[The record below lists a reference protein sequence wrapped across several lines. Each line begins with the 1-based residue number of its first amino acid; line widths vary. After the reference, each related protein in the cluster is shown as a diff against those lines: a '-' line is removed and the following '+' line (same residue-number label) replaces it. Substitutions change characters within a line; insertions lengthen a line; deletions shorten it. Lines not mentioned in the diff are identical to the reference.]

1 MTMKKK
7 YLAPTIHSYE
17 APQLLI
23 SISKGGT
30 PVTDPTLV
38 ESKKFWGSSLFD
50 DEEEEDEE
58 EDF

>member
-1 MTMKKK
+1 MKKT
-7 YLAPTIHSYE
+7 YLAPTLHSYE
-17 APQLLI
+17 APQLFI

-50 DEEEEDEE
+50 DDEEEDEE

>member
-1 MTMKKK
+1 MKKT

-30 PVTDPTLV
+30 HVTVHTLV

-50 DEEEEDEE
+50 DDEEEDEE

>member
-1 MTMKKK
+1 MKKT
-7 YLAPTIHSYE
+7 YLAPTLHSYE

-38 ESKKFWGSSLFD
+38 ESKNFWGSSLFD
-50 DEEEEDEE
+50 DEEDIDTEDAT
-58 EDF
+58 DF

>member
-1 MTMKKK
+1 MKKT

-38 ESKKFWGSSLFD
+38 EYKKFWGSSLFD
-50 DEEEEDEE
+50 DDEEEDE
-58 EDF
+58 DF

>member
-1 MTMKKK
+1 MKKI

-50 DEEEEDEE
+50 DDEEEEEE
-58 EDF
+58 VDF

>member
-1 MTMKKK
+1 MKKT

-38 ESKKFWGSSLFD
+38 ESKKFWGNSLFDD
-50 DEEEEDEE
+50 DEEEEEE
-58 EDF
+58 VDF

>member
-1 MTMKKK
+1 MKKT

-50 DEEEEDEE
+50 DDEEEDEE
-58 EDF
+58 EEEDF

>member
-1 MTMKKK
+1 MKKT
-7 YLAPTIHSYE
+7 YLAPTLHSYE

-30 PVTDPTLV
+30 PVTGPTLV

-50 DEEEEDEE
+50 DDEEEDEE

>member
-1 MTMKKK
+1 MKKT

-50 DEEEEDEE
+50 DDEEEDEDAA
-58 EDF
+58 DF

>member
-1 MTMKKK
+1 MKKT

-38 ESKKFWGSSLFD
+38 ESKQFWGSSLLD
-50 DEEEEDEE
+50 DVEEEDEE

>member
-1 MTMKKK
+1 MTMKKT

-50 DEEEEDEE
+50 DDEEEEEV
-58 EDF
+58 DF

>member
-1 MTMKKK
+1 MKKT

-50 DEEEEDEE
+50 DDEEEEED
-58 EDF
+58 F

>member
-1 MTMKKK
+1 MKKT

-30 PVTDPTLV
+30 PVTVPTLA

-50 DEEEEDEE
+50 DDEEEDEE

>member
-1 MTMKKK
+1 MKKT
-7 YLAPTIHSYE
+7 YLAPTIHSYV

-23 SISKGGT
+23 SISKGGP

-50 DEEEEDEE
+50 DDEEEDEV

>member
-1 MTMKKK
+1 MKKT

-38 ESKKFWGSSLFD
+38 ESKKFWGNSLFD
-50 DEEEEDEE
+50 DEEEEE
-58 EDF
+58 EDAADF

>member
-1 MTMKKK
+1 MKKT

-50 DEEEEDEE
+50 DDEEEEEV
-58 EDF
+58 DF

>member
-1 MTMKKK
+1 MKKT
-7 YLAPTIHSYE
+7 YLAPTINSYE

-50 DEEEEDEE
+50 DDEEEEEV
-58 EDF
+58 DF

>member
-1 MTMKKK
+1 MKKT
-7 YLAPTIHSYE
+7 YLAPTLHSYE

-50 DEEEEDEE
+50 DDEEEEEE
-58 EDF
+58 VDF

>member
-1 MTMKKK
+1 MKKT

-50 DEEEEDEE
+50 DDEEEEEEED
-58 EDF
+58 F

>member
-1 MTMKKK
+1 MKKT
-7 YLAPTIHSYE
+7 YLAPTINSYE

-50 DEEEEDEE
+50 DEEEEEE
-58 EDF
+58 VDF